1 MSNLPPLPPDL
12 LQLRRA
18 AASAIVSAY
27 RVVGAAV
34 EVRVELQQP
43 PPLRANQ
50 TPPCDPPASHSE
62 APSRDRAAAL

>member
-1 MSNLPPLPPDL
+1 MGKNELPELPIDL

-18 AASAIVSAY
+18 ATSAIVSAY

-43 PPLRANQ
+43 PPLRANP
-50 TPPCDPPASHSE
+50 TPRCDPPVSHSE
-62 APSRDRAAAL
+62 APSP